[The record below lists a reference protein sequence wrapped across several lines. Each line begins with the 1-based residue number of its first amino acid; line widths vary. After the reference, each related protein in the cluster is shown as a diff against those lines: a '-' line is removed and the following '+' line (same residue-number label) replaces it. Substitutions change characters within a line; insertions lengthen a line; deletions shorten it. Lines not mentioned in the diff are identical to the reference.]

1 MTSST
6 PIDVT
11 EIMREIRDRL
21 RHKPSV
27 APPVAFPVVNV
38 PLSNAL
44 HGAHASVS
52 QLRTLAEQIDKLPPQ
67 PQTLRGTIG
76 AFLSRLVR
84 RILFWQYAQARSL
97 QISVTQTIEHLLTA
111 TDAAAAQGEH
121 IEASLR
127 NVAAKIK
134 HLTDNDERIEA
145 AESTALKA
153 IQRLHEDAV
162 RCSTD
167 LNSAHQRIAELS
179 KLVEAITEQVNSTS
193 RSAQSIQQNTHSLQE
208 KIEDLAL
215 LRSHDSQR
223 LAEQIA
229 TIDRHALRTR
239 RDIVLQQRRI
249 TSILHSVRK
258 QSQAAEPNDPG
269 NEGNATLQPD
279 IMADLY
285 LALEDAFRGSQQDIA
300 ERVSEYLP
308 ILEQAGLKPGVDLV
322 IDIGCGRGEWLDVL
336 SKNGYSNKGCDSNES
351 MVATCQE
358 HGLDVTQAKSLQF
371 LSSFPDNSV
380 AAVTAFHVIEHL
392 PISEMLALID
402 DSLRVIRPGGLVI
415 LETPNPQNLLVSCH
429 NFYIDPTHHKQI
441 PMILLQFI
449 VEERGFCEVRS
460 LPLHPYPES
469 VQLDSSSEIA
479 RRFND
484 LFYGPQDYAVIATK
498 P

>member
-111 TDAAAAQGEH
+111 ADAAAAQGEH

-162 RCSTD
+162 RCSYRPQFGT
-167 LNSAHQRIAELS
+167 SAY
-179 KLVEAITEQVNSTS
+179 S
-193 RSAQSIQQNTHSLQE
+193 R
-208 KIEDLAL
+208 
-215 LRSHDSQR
+215 
-223 LAEQIA
+223 
-229 TIDRHALRTR
+229 
-239 RDIVLQQRRI
+239 
-249 TSILHSVRK
+249 
-258 QSQAAEPNDPG
+258 
-269 NEGNATLQPD
+269 TLTN
-279 IMADLY
+279 
-285 LALEDAFRGSQQDIA
+285 
-300 ERVSEYLP
+300 
-308 ILEQAGLKPGVDLV
+308 
-322 IDIGCGRGEWLDVL
+322 GRGDHRAGEFHQ
-336 SKNGYSNKGCDSNES
+336 SERSIYSAEY
-351 MVATCQE
+351 
-358 HGLDVTQAKSLQF
+358 SLF
-371 LSSFPDNSV
+371 TGKDRRSG
-380 AAVTAFHVIEHL
+380 AFAFE
-392 PISEMLALID
+392 
-402 DSLRVIRPGGLVI
+402 
-415 LETPNPQNLLVSCH
+415 
-429 NFYIDPTHHKQI
+429 
-441 PMILLQFI
+441 
-449 VEERGFCEVRS
+449 
-460 LPLHPYPES
+460 
-469 VQLDSSSEIA
+469 
-479 RRFND
+479 
-484 LFYGPQDYAVIATK
+484 
-498 P
+498 